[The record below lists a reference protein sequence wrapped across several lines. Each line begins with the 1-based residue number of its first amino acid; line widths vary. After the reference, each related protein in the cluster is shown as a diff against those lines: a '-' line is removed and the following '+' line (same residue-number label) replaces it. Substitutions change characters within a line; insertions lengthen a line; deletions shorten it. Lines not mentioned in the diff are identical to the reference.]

1 MDMRFQLNGKY
12 EYCPNG
18 NYWQDISGIFD
29 REIYLF
35 CDCNKCN
42 GQVYKLKPFNVTKK
56 ITKETI
62 LKARKLNKLD
72 EIRHSINFNNMG
84 KVANLLQPNQSK

>member
-1 MDMRFQLNGKY
+1 MRFQLNGKY

-62 LKARKLNKLD
+62 LEARKLNKLD